1 MYQPAAHTSVPLV
14 AETDV
19 NRLVDPECGAGNTC
33 HDDPFQ

>member
-1 MYQPAAHTSVPLV
+1 MYEPAAHTSVLLV

-19 NRLVDPECGAGNTC
+19 NKLADPERGAAITC